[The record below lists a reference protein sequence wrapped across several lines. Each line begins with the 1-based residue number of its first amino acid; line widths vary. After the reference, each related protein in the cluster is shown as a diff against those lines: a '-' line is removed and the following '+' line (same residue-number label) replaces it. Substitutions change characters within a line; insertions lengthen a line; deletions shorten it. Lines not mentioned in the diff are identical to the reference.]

1 MGEDIEI
8 ETLTGEDIASALS
21 SLARLRIEVF
31 FAYPYL
37 YQGDLAYEET
47 YLRKLAAARD
57 SVIVTARTQEGLVG
71 CATGSALDDG
81 HEEFVRPLIQAG
93 IDPSST
99 FYFGESVLLPGY
111 RGQGVGHAFFDR
123 REAHA
128 RSKGYKRACFCA
140 VIRPEGHPMRPADYS
155 PLDAFWMKRGY
166 APVAGAIAHF
176 SWRDIGEVRETEKPM
191 QVWLREF
198 G

>member
-1 MGEDIEI
+1 MGDDITI
-8 ETLTGEDIASALS
+8 ETLTGEDVAPLLS
-21 SLARLRIEVF
+21 PLARLRMEVF

-37 YQGDLAYEET
+37 YQGDLSYEET

-57 SVIVTARTQEGLVG
+57 SVIVTATAREGLVG
-71 CATGSALDDG
+71 CATGSALDES
-81 HEEFVRPLIQAG
+81 HEAFVRPLRERGVEA
-93 IDPSST
+93 SST

-111 RGQGVGHAFFDR
+111 RGQGIGHAFFDG

-128 RSKGYKRACFCA
+128 LSRGYERACFCA
-140 VIRPEGHPMRPADYS
+140 VIRPDDHPMRPADYS
-155 PLDAFWMKRGY
+155 PLDEFWNKRGY
-166 APVAGAIAHF
+166 AKVDNAIARF
-176 SWRDIGEVRETEKPM
+176 SWRDIGDDGETEKPM